1 MKEFLNEIARL
12 WWIEVGNK
20 LTDPLSEQS
29 IEGLRKILKEE
40 YNFDSEVIEYIVE
53 SAVKTPTN
61 FHLGG
66 NRESGMQ
73 VGSNDTAVS
82 AHLHSDEDDDL
93 DGAIEYD
100 EPIAE
105 EEDKDEKEDS
115 GNEDGTDEE
124 DDKKETIKHI
134 QKGALTQFEK
144 DKLKE
149 NLLIE
154 IGMLISEASIFND
167 KYGMGHKV
175 MWGKSGENGF
185 ASNLED
191 GAPMMVMP
199 AEKVGKTDK
208 SFKVGTDGSKEVY
221 LKDKK
226 GNVYHCMGSASKIGG
241 WFNHYKDNNTFDL
254 DTDGKETAAL
264 LGVYMN
270 AEKYLKQFNALKGT
284 PDAGDKLPSLVTKF
298 KNDVAATLTGQDWI
312 SNVLV
317 SKLSK
322 AALPNVIQVCA
333 IAAGMDKFCQTK
345 GIKGYSIIHKSI
357 ENYYTAEMKNPY
369 TKTEGGKKNTADCII
384 LKGNPGSFL
393 KNMESEKISY
403 ESNGLCRLASGEEF
417 FQVSLK
423 QAADNAQLGKITSD
437 FASAFGMLSNND
449 LFNMYLHENSQILL
463 DEGLKDLFNK
473 GLEFVKSVGKKIVD
487 KIYQIGNR
495 FQSYFK
501 ENLKG
506 LQKNQK
512 KAEKNVDDFI
522 MKLKVDKKYLNES
535 QLLLEKKGKLSLDDK
550 IEAIAK
556 DANAMNLVY
565 SNVQS
570 EFQKVLS
577 KSAKPGITAVG
588 ASTFPVTKKYTP
600 DLVRKLMANTKA
612 YYCINQMLGGV
623 SAQKKDLET
632 LFTDMLALEK
642 EMYFGRTSLPLVK
655 VFGLKPDGSG
665 TAWSF
670 LKTGKEF
677 VEERVSAFT
686 DMPEHVLIIDSS
698 QQDKKGI
705 HGGATKGYMNITC
718 LMLSHLDSKTQ
729 TPKYNM
735 VAMRTNSTLGA
746 SFVIEGSKVVD
757 INYIKDNTLN

>member
-1 MKEFLNEIARL
+1 MNEFLKEIARL
-12 WWIEVGNK
+12 WWVEVGTELQN
-20 LTDPLSEQS
+20 PLSENS
-29 IEGLRKILKEE
+29 IKGLRKILEEE
-40 YNFDSEVIEYIVE
+40 YDFDSDVIEYIIE
-53 SAVKTPTN
+53 SAIKTPTN

-100 EPIAE
+100 EPIE
-105 EEDKDEKEDS
+105 EEEEKDEKEDS
-115 GNEDGTDEE
+115 EDKARPDSG
-124 DDKKETIKHI
+124 DDKEKVIDKLG
-134 QKGALTQFEK
+134 QGALTAIEK
-144 DKLKE
+144 EKLKE

-154 IGMLISEASIFND
+154 IGSILSEASVFND
-167 KYGMGHKV
+167 KYGIGHKV
-175 MWGKSGENGF
+175 MWSKSGEKSF
-185 ASNLED
+185 ATNLED

-199 AEKVGKTDK
+199 AEKVGKTNNA
-208 SFKVGTDGSKEVY
+208 FKVGTTGSKEVY

-226 GNVYHCMGSASKIGG
+226 GNVYHCVGAASKIGS

-270 AEKYLKQFNALKGT
+270 ADNYLKQFNALKGKE
-284 PDAGDKLPSLVTKF
+284 DAGDKLPALVTKF
-298 KNDVAATLTGQDWI
+298 KNDVAATLTGQDWV

-322 AALPNVIQVCA
+322 ASLPNVIQVCA

-357 ENYYTAEMKNPY
+357 EDYYTAEMKNPH
-369 TKTEGGKKNTADCII
+369 TKTEGGKKNTADCVI
-384 LKGNPGSFL
+384 LKGNPGTFL
-393 KNMESEKISY
+393 KNMETEKITY
-403 ESNGLCRLASGEEF
+403 EANGLCRLASGEEF

-473 GLEFVKSVGKKIVD
+473 GLEFVKSVGKKVVD

-495 FQSYFK
+495 FQSYFR

-512 KAEKNVDDFI
+512 KAEKKVDDFI

-550 IEAIAK
+550 VEAVAK

-570 EFQKVLS
+570 EFEKVLT

-588 ASTFPVTKKYTP
+588 TTTFPVSKKYTA

-686 DMPEHVLIIDSS
+686 DMPEHVLIVDNSEQS
-698 QQDKKGI
+698 G
-705 HGGATKGYMNITC
+705 KGYMNITC

-735 VAMRTNSTLGA
+735 VTMRTNNSTGA

-757 INYIKDNTLN
+757 MAYIKKNTLK

>member
-1 MKEFLNEIARL
+1 MKEFLNEVARL
-12 WWIEVGNK
+12 WWVEMGNK
-20 LTDPLSEQS
+20 LTDPLSEES
-29 IEGLRKILKEE
+29 LNGLRKILKEE
-40 YNFDSEVIEYIVE
+40 YDFDSEVIEYIVE

-100 EPIAE
+100 EPIE
-105 EEDKDEKEDS
+105 EEEEKDEKDTKDS
-115 GNEDGTDEE
+115 AGDSEE
-124 DDKKETIKHI
+124 DAEEKDIDAI
-134 QKGALTQFEK
+134 RKGSLTAYEK

-154 IGMLISEASIFND
+154 IGSLLSEASVFND
-167 KYGMGHKV
+167 KYGIGHKV
-175 MWGKSGENGF
+175 MWSKSGEKGF

-199 AEKVGKTDK
+199 AEKVGKTDNA
-208 SFKVGTDGSKEVY
+208 FKVGSGGSKEVY

-226 GNVYHCMGSASKIGG
+226 GNVYHCMGGASKIGG

-270 AEKYLKQFNALKGT
+270 AETYLKQFNELKGKE
-284 PDAGDKLPSLVTKF
+284 DAGDKLPSLVTKF
-298 KNDVAATLTGQDWI
+298 KNDVTATLTGQDWI
-312 SNVLV
+312 SNILV

-322 AALPNVIQVCA
+322 ASLPNIIQVCA

-357 ENYYTAEMKNPY
+357 ESYYTAEMMNPH
-369 TKTEGGKKNTADCII
+369 TQTEGGKKNTADCVI

-393 KNMESEKISY
+393 KNMESEKITY
-403 ESNGLCRLASGEEF
+403 EANGLCRLASGEEF

-449 LFNMYLHENSQILL
+449 LFKMYLHENSEILL
-463 DEGLKDLFNK
+463 DEGLKDLFKK
-473 GLEFVKSVGKKIVD
+473 GLDFVKSVGKKVVD

-501 ENLKG
+501 ANLKG

-512 KAEKNVDDFI
+512 KAEKKVDDFI
-522 MKLKVDKKYLNES
+522 MNLKVDKKYLNES

-550 IEAIAK
+550 VEAVAK

-565 SNVQS
+565 QNVQD
-570 EFQKVLS
+570 EFKKVLT
-577 KSAKPGITAVG
+577 KSTKAGITAVG
-588 ASTFPVTKKYTP
+588 ASTFPVTNKYNA

-623 SAQKKDLET
+623 SSQKKDLET
-632 LFTDMLALEK
+632 LFTDMLELEK

-686 DMPEHVLIIDSS
+686 DMPENVLIVASS
-698 QQDKKGI
+698 QQDELAI

-735 VAMRTNSTLGA
+735 VAMRTNNTLGA

-757 INYIKDNTLN
+757 MRYIKDNIL

>member
-1 MKEFLNEIARL
+1 MKDFLNEIIRL
-12 WWIEVGNK
+12 WWVEGGLELKNPK
-20 LTDPLSEQS
+20 SEAS
-29 IEGLRKILKEE
+29 IKALRVVLKEDLE
-40 YNFDSEVIEYIVE
+40 FSNDVIEYIVE
-53 SAVKTPTN
+53 NIKTSITHFASEPQS
-61 FHLGG
+61 
-66 NRESGMQ
+66 SGIN
-73 VGSNDTAVS
+73 VGKNQSAVS
-82 AHLHSDEDDDL
+82 AQLHPDWDDEDLNEDDEEEADEDD
-93 DGAIEYD
+93 
-100 EPIAE
+100 
-105 EEDKDEKEDS
+105 KEKVDA
-115 GNEDGTDEE
+115 D
-124 DDKKETIKHI
+124 I
-134 QKGALTQFEK
+134 QKSALTAYEK

-154 IGMLISEASIFND
+154 IGSILSEASVFND
-167 KYGMGHKV
+167 KYGIGHKV
-175 MWGKSGENGF
+175 MWGKSGEKSF

-208 SFKVGTDGSKEVY
+208 AFKVGTDGSKEVY

-226 GNVYHCMGSASKIGG
+226 GNVYHCVGTASKIGG
-241 WFNHYKDNNTFDL
+241 WFNHYKDNTKFNL

-270 AEKYLKQFNALKGT
+270 AENYLKQFNALKGNE
-284 PDAGDKLPSLVTKF
+284 DAGDKIPALVTKF
-298 KNDVAATLTGQDWI
+298 KNDVTVTLTGQDWI

-322 AALPNVIQVCA
+322 ASLPNIIQVCA

-345 GIKGYSIIHKSI
+345 GIKGYSIVHKRI
-357 ENYYTAEMKNPY
+357 EEYYTAEMMNPHI
-369 TKTEGGKKNTADCII
+369 KTEGGKKNTADCVI
-384 LKGNPGSFL
+384 LKGNVGSFL
-393 KNMESEKISY
+393 KNMESEKITY
-403 ESNGLCRLASGEEF
+403 EANGLCRLASGEEF

-423 QAADNAQLGKITSD
+423 QAEDNSQLGKITSE
-437 FASAFGMLSNND
+437 FASAFGMLSNDD

-463 DEGLKDLFNK
+463 DEGLKDLFKK
-473 GLEFVKSVGKKIVD
+473 GLEFVKSVGKKVVD
-487 KIYQIGNR
+487 KIYQIGNK

-501 ENLKG
+501 TNLKG
-506 LQKNQK
+506 LTKNQK
-512 KAEKNVDDFI
+512 KAEKKVDDFI
-522 MKLKVDKKYLNES
+522 MNLKVDKKYLNEE
-535 QLLLEKKGKLSLDDK
+535 LLLEKKGKITLDDK
-550 IEAIAK
+550 VEAVAK
-556 DANAMNLVY
+556 DANAMKLVY
-565 SNVQS
+565 ENVQD
-570 EFQKVLS
+570 EFKKVLT
-577 KSAKPGITAVG
+577 KSTKAGITAVG
-588 ASTFPVTKKYTP
+588 ASTFPITKTYTA

-623 SAQKKDLET
+623 SAQKKDLQT
-632 LFTDMLALEK
+632 LFTDMLELEK

-686 DMPEHVLIIDSS
+686 DMPENVLIVASS
-698 QQDKKGI
+698 QQDELAI

-735 VAMRTNSTLGA
+735 VAMRTNNTLGA

-757 INYIKDNTLN
+757 MKYIKDNILK

>member
-1 MKEFLNEIARL
+1 MKDFLKEIIRL
-12 WWIEVGNK
+12 WWVEGGTELKNPK
-20 LTDPLSEQS
+20 SEAS
-29 IEGLRKILKEE
+29 IKALRVVLKEE
-40 YNFDSEVIEYIVE
+40 LDFPNEAIEYIIE
-53 SAVKTPTN
+53 NIKTPITH
-61 FHLGG
+61 FAY
-66 NRESGMQ
+66 EPQSSGIN
-73 VGSNDTAVS
+73 VGKNQSAVS
-82 AHLHSDEDDDL
+82 AQLHPDWDDEDLNEDD
-93 DGAIEYD
+93 E
-100 EPIAE
+100 EEAE
-105 EEDKDEKEDS
+105 EPENDKEKVDA
-115 GNEDGTDEE
+115 D
-124 DDKKETIKHI
+124 IK
-134 QKGALTQFEK
+134 QNALTAYEK

-154 IGMLISEASIFND
+154 IGSILSEASVFND
-167 KYGMGHKV
+167 KYGIGHKV
-175 MWGKSGENGF
+175 MWGKSGEKSF

-208 SFKVGTDGSKEVY
+208 AFKVGTDGSKEVY

-226 GNVYHCMGSASKIGG
+226 GNVYHCVGAASKIGG
-241 WFNHYKDNNTFDL
+241 WFNHYKDNTKFNL

-264 LGVYMN
+264 LGVYIN
-270 AEKYLKQFNALKGT
+270 AENYLKQFNALKGNE
-284 PDAGDKLPSLVTKF
+284 DAGDKIPALVTKF
-298 KNDVAATLTGQDWI
+298 KNDVTVTLTGQDWI

-322 AALPNVIQVCA
+322 ASLPNIIQVCA

-345 GIKGYSIIHKSI
+345 GIKGYSIVHKRI
-357 ENYYTAEMKNPY
+357 EEYYTAEMMNPHI
-369 TKTEGGKKNTADCII
+369 KTEGGKKNTADCVI
-384 LKGNPGSFL
+384 LKGNVGSFL
-393 KNMESEKISY
+393 KNMESEKITY
-403 ESNGLCRLASGEEF
+403 EANGLCRLASGEEF

-423 QAADNAQLGKITSD
+423 QAEDNAQLGKITSD
-437 FASAFGMLSNND
+437 FASAFGMISNDD

-463 DEGLKDLFNK
+463 DEGLKDLFKK
-473 GLEFVKSVGKKIVD
+473 GLEFVKSVGKKVVD
-487 KIYQIGNR
+487 KIYQIGNK

-501 ENLKG
+501 TNLKG

-512 KAEKNVDDFI
+512 KAEKKVDDFI
-522 MKLKVDKKYLNES
+522 MNLKVDKKYLNEE
-535 QLLLEKKGKLSLDDK
+535 LLLEKKGKITLDDK
-550 IEAIAK
+550 VEAVAK
-556 DANAMNLVY
+556 DANAMKLVY
-565 SNVQS
+565 ENVQD
-570 EFQKVLS
+570 EFKKVLT
-577 KSAKPGITAVG
+577 KSTKAGITAVG
-588 ASTFPVTKKYTP
+588 ASTFPVTKTYTA

-623 SAQKKDLET
+623 SAQKKDLQT
-632 LFTDMLALEK
+632 LFTDMLELEK

-655 VFGLKPDGSG
+655 VFGLKPNGSG

-686 DMPEHVLIIDSS
+686 DMPENVLIVASS
-698 QQDKKGI
+698 QQDELAI

-735 VAMRTNSTLGA
+735 VAMRTNNTLGA

-757 INYIKDNTLN
+757 MKYIKDNILK

>member
-1 MKEFLNEIARL
+1 MKEFLNEVARL
-12 WWIEVGNK
+12 WWVEMGNK
-20 LTDPLSEQS
+20 LTDPLSEES
-29 IEGLRKILKEE
+29 LNGLRKILKEE

-93 DGAIEYD
+93 DGAIAYD
-100 EPIAE
+100 EPIE
-105 EEDKDEKEDS
+105 EEEEKDEKDTKDS
-115 GNEDGTDEE
+115 DGDSEE
-124 DDKKETIKHI
+124 DADEKDIDAI
-134 QKGALTQFEK
+134 RKGSLTAYEK

-154 IGMLISEASIFND
+154 IGSILSEASIFND

-175 MWGKSGENGF
+175 MWGKSGEKGF

-208 SFKVGTDGSKEVY
+208 VFKVGTSGSKEVY
-221 LKDKK
+221 LKDKN

-270 AEKYLKQFNALKGT
+270 ADNYLKQFNELKGKE
-284 PDAGDKLPSLVTKF
+284 DAGDKLPSLVTKF

-322 AALPNVIQVCA
+322 ASLPNVIQVCA

-357 ENYYTAEMKNPY
+357 EDYYTAEMKNPY

-403 ESNGLCRLASGEEF
+403 EANGLCRLASGEEF

-437 FASAFGMLSNND
+437 FSSAFGMLSNND

-473 GLEFVKSVGKKIVD
+473 GLEFVKSVGKKVVD

-501 ENLKG
+501 TNLKG
-506 LQKNQK
+506 LTKNQK
-512 KAEKNVDDFI
+512 KAEKKVDDFI
-522 MKLKVDKKYLNES
+522 MNLKVDKKYLNEE
-535 QLLLEKKGKLSLDDK
+535 LLLEKKGKITLDDK
-550 IEAIAK
+550 VEAVAK

-570 EFQKVLS
+570 EFQKVLT
-577 KSAKPGITAVG
+577 KSTKAGIAAVG

-686 DMPEHVLIIDSS
+686 DMPEHVLIVSS
-698 QQDKKGI
+698 TEQSG
-705 HGGATKGYMNITC
+705 KGYMNITC

-735 VAMRTNSTLGA
+735 VTMRTNSTLGA

-757 INYIKDNTLN
+757 MAYIKKNTLN

>member
-1 MKEFLNEIARL
+1 MERRELIKEL
-12 WWIEVGNK
+12 
-20 LTDPLSEQS
+20 LSEVS
-29 IEGLRKILKEE
+29 YRSNEGYPIL
-40 YNFDSEVIEYIVE
+40 
-53 SAVKTPTN
+53 
-61 FHLGG
+61 
-66 NRESGMQ
+66 
-73 VGSNDTAVS
+73 
-82 AHLHSDEDDDL
+82 
-93 DGAIEYD
+93 
-100 EPIAE
+100 
-105 EEDKDEKEDS
+105 
-115 GNEDGTDEE
+115 
-124 DDKKETIKHI
+124 DKKEHISILAEILDELGLSSIKNELI
-134 QKGALTQFEK
+134 KNLLEVNEESDSDDEEEVKKDIEQTPLTLAANE
-144 DKLKE
+144 KLKE

-154 IGMLISEASIFND
+154 IGSILSEASIFND
-167 KYGMGHKV
+167 KYGIGHKV
-175 MWGKSGENGF
+175 MWGKTGEKGF
-185 ASNLED
+185 TSNLED

-208 SFKVGTDGSKEVY
+208 AFKVGTSGSKEVY

-270 AEKYLKQFNALKGT
+270 AEKYLKQFNELKGKE
-284 PDAGDKLPSLVTKF
+284 DAGDKLPSLVTKF

-322 AALPNVIQVCA
+322 ASLPNVIQVCA

-393 KNMESEKISY
+393 KNMESEKITY
-403 ESNGLCRLASGEEF
+403 ESNGLCKLATGEEF

-437 FASAFGMLSNND
+437 FSSAFGMLSNND

-473 GLEFVKSVGKKIVD
+473 GLEFVKSVGKKVVD

-501 ENLKG
+501 TNLKS

-512 KAEKNVDDFI
+512 KAEKKVDDFI
-522 MKLKVDKKYLNES
+522 MNLKVDKKYLNEE
-535 QLLLEKKGKLSLDDK
+535 LILEKKGKITLDDK
-550 IEAIAK
+550 VEAIAK

-565 SNVQS
+565 SNVQD
-570 EFQKVLS
+570 EFKKVLT
-577 KSAKPGITAVG
+577 KSTKAGITAVG
-588 ASTFPVTKKYTP
+588 SSTFPVSKKYTA

-623 SAQKKDLET
+623 SAQKKDLEA
-632 LFTDMLALEK
+632 LFKDMLSLEK

-686 DMPEHVLIIDSS
+686 DMPEHVLIVDSS
-698 QQDKKGI
+698 QQ
-705 HGGATKGYMNITC
+705 KGYMNITC

-735 VAMRTNSTLGA
+735 VTMRTNSTLGA

-757 INYIKDNTLN
+757 MAYIKKNTLS

>member
-1 MKEFLNEIARL
+1 MKNFLNEMIRL
-12 WWIEVGNK
+12 WWVESGTELKNPK
-20 LTDPLSEQS
+20 SEAS
-29 IEGLRKILKEE
+29 IKGLKKVLVEE
-40 YNFDSEVIEYIVE
+40 YEFDNETIDYIVE
-53 SAVKTPTN
+53 SITN
-61 FHLGG
+61 APSNFKLGG
-66 NRESGMQ
+66 KSSGIN
-73 VGSNDTAVS
+73 VGKNQTAVS
-82 AHLHSDEDDDL
+82 AQLHPDWDDEDL
-93 DGAIEYD
+93 
-100 EPIAE
+100 
-105 EEDKDEKEDS
+105 
-115 GNEDGTDEE
+115 NEDDEDEE
-124 DDKKETIKHI
+124 DDKEKVDADIK
-134 QKGALTQFEK
+134 QNALTAYEK

-154 IGMLISEASIFND
+154 IGSILSEASVFND
-167 KYGMGHKV
+167 KYGIGHKV
-175 MWGKSGENGF
+175 MWGKSGEKSF

-208 SFKVGTDGSKEVY
+208 AFKVGTDGSKEVY

-226 GNVYHCMGSASKIGG
+226 GNVYHCVGTASKIGG
-241 WFNHYKDNNTFDL
+241 WFNHYKDNTKFNL

-270 AEKYLKQFNALKGT
+270 AENYLKQFNALKGNE
-284 PDAGDKLPSLVTKF
+284 DAGDKIPALVTKF
-298 KNDVAATLTGQDWI
+298 KNDVTVTLTGQDWI

-322 AALPNVIQVCA
+322 ASLPNIIQVCA

-345 GIKGYSIIHKSI
+345 GIKGYSIVHKRI
-357 ENYYTAEMKNPY
+357 EEYYTAEMMNPHI
-369 TKTEGGKKNTADCII
+369 KTEGGKKNTADCVI
-384 LKGNPGSFL
+384 LKGNVGSFL
-393 KNMESEKISY
+393 KNMESEKITY
-403 ESNGLCRLASGEEF
+403 EANGLCRLASGEEF

-423 QAADNAQLGKITSD
+423 QAEDNAQLGKITSD
-437 FASAFGMLSNND
+437 FASAFGMISNDD

-463 DEGLKDLFNK
+463 DEGLKDLFKK
-473 GLEFVKSVGKKIVD
+473 GLEFVKSVGKKVVD
-487 KIYQIGNR
+487 KIYQIGNK

-501 ENLKG
+501 TNLKG
-506 LQKNQK
+506 LTKNQK
-512 KAEKNVDDFI
+512 KAEKKVDDFI
-522 MKLKVDKKYLNES
+522 MNLKVDKKYLNEE
-535 QLLLEKKGKLSLDDK
+535 LLLEKKGKITLDDK
-550 IEAIAK
+550 VEAVAK

-623 SAQKKDLET
+623 SAQKKDLQT
-632 LFTDMLALEK
+632 LFTDMLELEK

-686 DMPEHVLIIDSS
+686 NMPENVLIVASS
-698 QQDKKGI
+698 QQDELAI

-735 VAMRTNSTLGA
+735 VAMRTNNTLGA

-757 INYIKDNTLN
+757 MKYIKDNILK